1 MLHNKFETIIEYIKD
16 ELKSAILKQTD
27 FISTYH
33 LDVKNLKV
41 EVDKTKNIKFADYS
55 SNIVMLFGLDMKRAE
70 EFAQLIIGSMKS
82 SYFEKIEFVKP
93 GFINFIVKHDTN
105 FDVINKILEEKDD
118 FGKFK
123 DTKLFYNIEFVS
135 ANPTG
140 LLHIG
145 HARNAAIGDTLARI

>member
-1 MLHNKFETIIEYIKD
+1 MNHDKFETIIEYIKD
-16 ELKSAILKQTD
+16 ELKAALLKQTE

-33 LDVKNLKV
+33 LDTKNLKV

-55 SNIVMLFGLDMKRAE
+55 SNVVMLFGLDMKRAE
-70 EFAQLIIGSMKS
+70 EFAKLIITSINKNS
-82 SYFEKIEFVKP
+82 FEKIEFVKP
-93 GFINFIVKHDTN
+93 GFINFTMKHDVN
-105 FDVINKILEEKDD
+105 FSVINTILEEKDN
-118 FGKFK
+118 FGNFK
-123 DTKLFYNIEFVS
+123 NNKLFYNIEFVS